1 MSQHAGD
8 RPAER
13 TRLAALMALNAPRRS
28 RAAGS
33 DPGPGDTDLAALI
46 DGRLSGAER
55 ERVLT
60 GLAANPEA
68 YRVWLA
74 AAAQVRAQDGVQV
87 LGQSPAVP
95 PAGRPAEPRAGTAVH
110 VGRVARRWRAA
121 GALAAAVLVAAVG
134 WWVWLPPPLER
145 DLGAGF
151 AALAGGAGPLPE
163 SFASLGLVSRGRGA
177 AQDAAALAGYR
188 SGLVALRTPGVTA
201 VPAPAGTALAGYRF
215 GRWVALLEAAAVAEP
230 PPGGDFWAGQV
241 RIGQRL
247 AAELGDDDPAPALG
261 LLNAALAR
269 RGEDGPDWR
278 RELARQVRTVR
289 LRLGLDWEG
298 PDGALRTGR

>member
-1 MSQHAGD
+1 MNEHAGD

-13 TRLAALMALNAPRRS
+13 TRLAALLALNAPRRP
-28 RAAGS
+28 ATAGS
-33 DPGPGDTDLAALI
+33 DVGPDADAGPDDADLAALI

-60 GLAANPEA
+60 GLAASPAA

-87 LGQSPAVP
+87 LAQSPAV
-95 PAGRPAEPRAGTAVH
+95 RPAKDRTGTAMH
-110 VGRVARRWRAA
+110 TGRVARRRRAA

-145 DLGAGF
+145 DLGSGF

-188 SGLVALRTPGVTA
+188 SGLAALRTPGVTA
-201 VPAPAGTALAGYRF
+201 VPAPAGAALAGYRF

-230 PPGGDFWAGQV
+230 SPGGDFWAGQV

-247 AAELGDDDPAPALG
+247 AAEFGDDDPASALG

-278 RELARQVRTVR
+278 RDLARQVRTVR

-298 PDGALRTGR
+298 SAAAP

>member
-1 MSQHAGD
+1 MSEHAGD

-13 TRLAALMALNAPRRS
+13 TRLAALLALNAPRRPA
-28 RAAGS
+28 AAGPNAGP
-33 DPGPGDTDLAALI
+33 DDAGPGDADLAALI
-46 DGRLSGAER
+46 DGRLSGAQR

-60 GLAANPEA
+60 GLAASPEA

-74 AAAQVRAQDGVQV
+74 AAAQVRAPDGVQV
-87 LGQSPAVP
+87 LAQSPAVP
-95 PAGRPAEPRAGTAVH
+95 PAGPPAGRPAADRTGTAVH
-110 VGRVARRWRAA
+110 AGRVARPWRAA

-145 DLGAGF
+145 DLGSGF

-177 AQDAAALAGYR
+177 AQGAAALAGYR
-188 SGLVALRTPGVTA
+188 SGLAALRTPGVTA
-201 VPAPAGTALAGYRF
+201 VPAPAGAALAGYRF

-298 PDGALRTGR
+298 